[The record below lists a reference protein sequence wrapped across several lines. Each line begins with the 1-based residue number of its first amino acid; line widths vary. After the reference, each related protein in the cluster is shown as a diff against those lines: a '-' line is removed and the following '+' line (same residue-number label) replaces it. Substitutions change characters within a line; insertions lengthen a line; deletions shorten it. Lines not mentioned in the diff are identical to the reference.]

1 MGRGFNTYSLK
12 HKFQFRK
19 LRRTLLSF
27 RKRSCILNIK
37 ITLNNIY
44 LTLSDWFGQI
54 IMVKSGGLLK
64 LPGSGRNTNYALEL
78 LILDAIKQL
87 TLLNTKHIVLKF
99 DHRVL
104 RKKKMILK
112 LLKKFNIKIFLIRLI
127 MCKVHNGITLAKKR
141 RV

>member
-1 MGRGFNTYSLK
+1 
-12 HKFQFRK
+12 
-19 LRRTLLSF
+19 
-27 RKRSCILNIK
+27 
-37 ITLNNIY
+37 
-44 LTLSDWFGQI
+44 
-54 IMVKSGGLLK
+54 MVKSGGLLK